1 MTPLLWFVAG
11 VMVGF
16 LFAYLIGWALVVV
29 HHQPP
34 PYVDRDGSRSG

>member
-16 LFAYLIGWALVVV
+16 LFAWFVGLVLVVR
-29 HHQPP
+29 QEGRYPRRG
-34 PYVDRDGSRSG
+34 DWRW